1 MNDMPPG
8 IASNSPLIELKCVN
22 RRYDNGN
29 IEALR
34 DVTLQVNR
42 GDWMIIT
49 GPSGSGKSTLL
60 NITCGLDK
68 PSSGD
73 VLFEGYRPRTAAKW
87 TSLRARHIGFIFQSF
102 NILPTLTVLENI
114 QVPMFG
120 LLGKAKK
127 RRYRALELLERVG
140 LSHRADHLP
149 CNLSGGERQRVA
161 IARSL
166 ANSPLLVLADEPTGN
181 LDSKSAIQIMDLL
194 TQIHTQDRTTI
205 VMVTHNPVVAQYG
218 NRWVNLVDGW
228 IEIDTTSRLINCYS

>member
-1 MNDMPPG
+1 MNSMLPRSAVFP
-8 IASNSPLIELKCVN
+8 PLIELKCVS

-34 DVTLQVNR
+34 EVTLQLNR

-60 NITCGLDK
+60 NIMCGLDE
-68 PSSGD
+68 PSSGA
-73 VLFEGYRPRTAAKW
+73 VLFEGYGPRTAAEW
-87 TSLRARHIGFIFQSF
+87 TSIRARHIGFIFQAF
-102 NILPTLTVLENI
+102 NILPTLTVLENV

-120 LLGKAKK
+120 LLRQAKK
-127 RRYRALELLERVG
+127 RHYRALELLERVG
-140 LSHRADHLP
+140 LSHRIDHLP

-166 ANSPLLVLADEPTGN
+166 ANEPLLILADEPTGN

-194 TQIHTQDRTTI
+194 VQIHTQDRTTI
-205 VMVTHNPVVAQYG
+205 VMVTHNPDIAQYG
-218 NRWVNLVDGW
+218 NRWIKLVDGR

>member
-1 MNDMPPG
+1 MLPKN
-8 IASNSPLIELKCVN
+8 ALNSPLIELQCVS
-22 RRYDNGN
+22 RRYDDGN

-34 DVTLQVNR
+34 EVALQINR

-60 NITCGLDK
+60 NIACGLDK

-73 VLFEGYRPRTAAKW
+73 VLFEGYRPSSAAQW
-87 TSLRARHIGFIFQSF
+87 TSIRARSVGFIFQAF

-120 LLGKAKK
+120 VLGRTRK
-127 RRYRALELLERVG
+127 RRGRALELLERVG

-161 IARSL
+161 VARSL
-166 ANSPLLVLADEPTGN
+166 ANKPLLIFADEPTGN

-194 TQIHTQDRTTI
+194 NQIHMQDRTTI
-205 VMVTHNPVVAQYG
+205 VTVTHNPVIAQYG
-218 NRWVNLVDGW
+218 NRWIKLVDGR
-228 IEIDTTSRLINCYS
+228 IEIDTTSRLNNCYS

>member
-1 MNDMPPG
+1 MNDMLPRSAPG
-8 IASNSPLIELKCVN
+8 SPLIELRCVS
-22 RRYDNGN
+22 RRYEDGN

-34 DVTLQVNR
+34 EVVLQINR
-42 GDWMIIT
+42 GDWVMIT

-73 VLFEGYRPRTAAKW
+73 VLFEGHKPRSAAEW
-87 TSLRARHIGFIFQSF
+87 TSIRARYIGFIFQAF

-120 LLGKAKK
+120 LVGQAKK
-127 RRYRALELLERVG
+127 RRHRASELLERVG

-149 CNLSGGERQRVA
+149 CNLSVGERQRVA

-166 ANSPLLVLADEPTGN
+166 ANSPMLILADEPTGN
-181 LDSKSAIQIMDLL
+181 LDSKSAVQIMDLL
-194 TQIHTQDRTTI
+194 RQIYTQDQTTV
-205 VMVTHNPVVAQYG
+205 VMVTHNLEIARYG
-218 NRWVNLVDGW
+218 NRWVRLVDGR
-228 IEIDTTSRLINCYS
+228 IEIDTPSRLIS